1 MNIFTTPA
9 FLETAGELFF
19 PHRAR
24 SIEVCRL
31 EGRRIPLLV
40 LDGKEVVG
48 RMPFYDFPQPL
59 DDARGPVDREI
70 FWLPRTVVRTTPIA
84 DRTGPEPQGLQPSPY
99 IDWSL
104 EPSWAAFEA
113 HWKARPVV
121 RSGDS
126 GRQRRRLE
134 KELGPV
140 RFELDDPSPQVFE
153 ACVAWKASQYVA
165 TGVQNMFADP
175 RNVAL
180 FRRLR
185 ERGVLLVSSLRAGDT
200 LLAVHFGSSHDG
212 RTTWWV
218 PAYDPA
224 WSKFSP
230 GRLLLEELM
239 KASHAR
245 GDREFD
251 FLIGDEGYKFMYA
264 THNRVIGPVGTPPLK
279 ELVVKRARQEAKAV
293 LERYPKALELARTVQ
308 KRLKDLTA

>member
-1 MNIFTTPA
+1 MNIFTTTT
-9 FLETAGELFF
+9 FLETAGALFF
-19 PHRAR
+19 PRRAR

-59 DDARGPVDREI
+59 DDARGAVDREI
-70 FWLPRTVVRTTPIA
+70 SWLPRTVVRTTPIA
-84 DRTGPEPQGLQPSPY
+84 QRTSPEPQGFHPSPY
-99 IDWSL
+99 VDWSL
-104 EPSWAAFEA
+104 EPSWVSLEGRRA
-113 HWKARPVV
+113 P
-121 RSGDS
+121 RSSDS
-126 GRQRRRLE
+126 GRKRRRLE
-134 KELGPV
+134 KELGPL

-153 ACVAWKASQYVA
+153 ACVAWKSAQYVA
-165 TGVQNMFADP
+165 TGLRDMFADP

-200 LLAVHFGSSHDG
+200 LLAAHFGSSHAG

-230 GRLLLEELM
+230 GRLLLEDLL
-239 KASHAR
+239 KASSAR

-251 FLIGDEGYKFMYA
+251 FLIGDEDYKFAYA
-264 THNRVIGPVGTPPLK
+264 THNRVIGPVGTPPLT
-279 ELVVKRARQEAKAV
+279 ELVATRARQRAKAV
-293 LERYPKALELARTVQ
+293 LERYPRALEFARTVRE
-308 KRLKDLTA
+308 RLKDLTAA

>member
-1 MNIFTTPA
+1 MNIFTTTT
-9 FLETAGELFF
+9 FLETAGALFF
-19 PHRAR
+19 PRRAR

-31 EGRRIPLLV
+31 EGRRLPLLV

-59 DDARGPVDREI
+59 EDARGMVDREI
-70 FWLPRTVVRTTPIA
+70 SWLPRTVVRTTPLTQHTSPA
-84 DRTGPEPQGLQPSPY
+84 PQGFLPSPY

-104 EPSWAAFEA
+104 APGGAALEGRRRE
-113 HWKARPVV
+113 H
-121 RSGDS
+121 SGDT
-126 GRQRRRLE
+126 GRKRRRLE

-153 ACVAWKASQYVA
+153 ACVAWKSAQYLA
-165 TGVQNMFADP
+165 TGVRDMFADP

-200 LLAVHFGSSHDG
+200 LLAAHFGSSHEG
-212 RTTWWV
+212 RMTWWV

-239 KASHAR
+239 KASSAR

-251 FLIGDEGYKFMYA
+251 FLIGDEGYKFTYA
-264 THNRVIGPVGTPPLK
+264 THNRVIGPVGTPPLT
-279 ELVVKRARQEAKAV
+279 ELLATRARLGAKAV
-293 LERYPKALELARTVQ
+293 LERYPRALGFARAVRQ
-308 KRLKDLTA
+308 RLQGLTAA